1 MQKVP
6 YCSLFGGLEKISES
20 ITLFWRW
27 VNLCIRNLPISFGY
41 CIFTTVLYDMCI
53 HPPNLLYNLSTIQII
68 AFHKSQNAGKKIEWV
83 EKWNNMTLSGKQTNC
98 FQCSLLI
105 QLIPMLYY
113 YLFWSSVG
121 SRVTP
126 MQPNFLLS
134 QKCFVKRRW
143 EIQIASGTWRGQ
155 REGSEREAE
164 VKQMRS
170 VPSYEKISC
179 FNKSWQTK
187 FHPFNSQF
195 FRCDSIS

>member
-1 MQKVP
+1 MDWS
-6 YCSLFGGLEKISES
+6 YCFLFGGLEKISES

-53 HPPNLLYNLSTIQII
+53 HPPNLLYNLPTIQII

-83 EKWNNMTLSGKQTNC
+83 EKWNHMTLSGKQTNC

-121 SRVTP
+121 SRVTMTP
-126 MQPNFLLS
+126 MQPNFLPS
-134 QKCFVKRRW
+134 QKNVGETQMRNANCIWDIARPKRGEW
-143 EIQIASGTWRGQ
+143 KG
-155 REGSEREAE
+155 

-170 VPSYEKISC
+170 VSSFVKISY

-187 FHPFNSQF
+187 FHPLNSQF
-195 FRCDSIS
+195 LRCNSIS

>member
-1 MQKVP
+1 MDWS
-6 YCSLFGGLEKISES
+6 YCFLFGGLEKISEI

-83 EKWNNMTLSGKQTNC
+83 EKWNHMTLSGKQTNC

-121 SRVTP
+121 SRVTMTP

-143 EIQIASGTWRGQ
+143 EIQIASGTWQGQ
-155 REGSEREAE
+155 REGSERDE
-164 VKQMRS
+164 V
-170 VPSYEKISC
+170 C
-179 FNKSWQTK
+179 FFLWKNLM
-187 FHPFNSQF
+187 F
-195 FRCDSIS
+195 